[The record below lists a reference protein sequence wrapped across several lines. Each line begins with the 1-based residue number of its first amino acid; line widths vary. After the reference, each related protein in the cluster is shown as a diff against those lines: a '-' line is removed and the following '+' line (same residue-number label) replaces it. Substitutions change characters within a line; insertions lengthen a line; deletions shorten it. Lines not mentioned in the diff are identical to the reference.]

1 MKKKIISICLLFIA
15 GFSFSNCLAQY
26 SFNNTINATV
36 TIPPVLSWNVTYNNT
51 STINFSNATQ
61 YTNGVTLSNFTTIQ
75 VKGNTPWMVNVAAS
89 TPYFSASG
97 TGASANMPAN
107 ILGFSVDNIATIYR
121 LSTVSQKIK
130 TGASSATGTS
140 FNLNLIATPG
150 YNYGAGIYSIVIN
163 YTLTAQ

>member
-1 MKKKIISICLLFIA
+1 MKKSIIHICFLLIA

-26 SFNNTINATV
+26 SFNGTINATV
-36 TIPPVLSWNVTYNNT
+36 TIPPVLSWNITYNNT
-51 STINFSNATQ
+51 SAINFSTATQ
-61 YTNGVTLSNFTTIQ
+61 YINGITLPSFTTIQ
-75 VKGNTPWMVNVAAS
+75 VKGNTPWMVNAAAS

-97 TGASANMPAN
+97 TGASTNMPAS
-107 ILGFSVDNIATIYR
+107 ILGFSIDNTPTIYR
-121 LSTVSQKIK
+121 LSTTSQKIK
-130 TGASSATGTS
+130 TGAQSATGTT